1 MQPCVDIPFC
11 IQLTWPWLY
20 VVQNNEQSCIIM
32 GNLWSNGNAKR
43 TFNIGFAAPKIW
55 FKTWVKLIMQWLK
68 ISWIQLLKF
77 MSEFTSN
84 IWANS
89 RNKFSKRPKTD
100 YFTQHF
106 KSLWIVF
113 ELKYTAGFFAMKML
127 HWKNLVLLSSH
138 HFTL

>member
-1 MQPCVDIPFC
+1 
-11 IQLTWPWLY
+11 
-20 VVQNNEQSCIIM
+20 M

-84 IWANS
+84 LWANS
-89 RNKFSKRPKTD
+89 RKKFSKRPKTD

-113 ELKYTAGFFAMKML
+113 ELKYSYCGIFCNENVTLKESCFTVLTSLYSLNVQWCFTTFFLPRIDIYLA
-127 HWKNLVLLSSH
+127 NS
-138 HFTL
+138 